1 MNQAYKHLKPIKAPK
16 KGRGWAGR
24 EKSLTVTH
32 TLLPQK
38 GSAALLSEAPLGQSQ
53 PAQTTTGHP
62 DARGAQAPKDTAC
75 LCPRDDARVPARR
88 PARFTAQSSKPARR
102 LPGHRNV
109 IVWLPVK
116 GPVYWKH
123 TSFPMFGFLSLF
135 SPFCFSQSAPPRPF
149 GKGTELKILP

>member
-1 MNQAYKHLKPIKAPK
+1 MGGQRKVSYGNSHTAPSE
-16 KGRGWAGR
+16 GLGCAVVRGPARAEPARPNNDRSPRRPRSPGP
-24 EKSLTVTH
+24 EGH
-32 TLLPQK
+32 C
-38 GSAALLSEAPLGQSQ
+38 LSV
-53 PAQTTTGHP
+53 
-62 DARGAQAPKDTAC
+62 
-75 LCPRDDARVPARR
+75 CPRDDARVPARR